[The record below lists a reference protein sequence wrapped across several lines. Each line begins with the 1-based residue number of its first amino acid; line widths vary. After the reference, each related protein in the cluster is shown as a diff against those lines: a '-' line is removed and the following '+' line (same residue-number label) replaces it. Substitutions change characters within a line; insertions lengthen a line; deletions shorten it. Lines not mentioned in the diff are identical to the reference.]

1 MFNIGLLAKDLEM
14 YNLAY
19 RIICYA
25 NRYRFET
32 VDYCNRDYCSSVNV
46 CAELEMFVHS
56 KQNLEWLVRSV
67 EARVGIF

>member
-67 EARVGIF
+67 EARGIF